1 MVENKYMNKS
11 VIRWVGTAFLMCSL
25 IFVGNELPL
34 ASSIMYALGLLGWF
48 IIGIL
53 EDDRALLV
61 FTTAF
66 IVSITNDIVSLLL

>member
-1 MVENKYMNKS
+1 
-11 VIRWVGTAFLMCSL
+11 
-25 IFVGNELPL
+25 
-34 ASSIMYALGLLGWF
+34 LLGWF